1 MKLVVGLGNPG
12 AEYADTRHNVGWP
25 VLDAVA
31 RALGASEF
39 RPDKKFR
46 AEIAE
51 ARHVGD
57 KVLLI
62 KPQTYMNL
70 SGESVGALMRFHKL
84 TPRDVLVVYDDLA
97 IPLGTVRL
105 RADGSAGGH
114 NGIKSLI
121 AHLNGQV
128 FDRVRVGI
136 GPQPVGV
143 KSEQFVLSK
152 WTPSERLLLPEAVAL
167 GAEATLAVLRL
178 GLERAGTAYN
188 GRKPAGQEPEPKP
201 KVAPMPPSEIE
212 AREP

>member
-12 AEYADTRHNVGWP
+12 PEYADTRHNVGWP

-31 RALGASEF
+31 RELGASDF
-39 RPDKKFR
+39 RLDKKFR
-46 AEIAE
+46 AELAE
-51 ARHVGD
+51 ARFVGD

-70 SGESVGALMRFHKL
+70 SGEAVGAIMRFNKL
-84 TPRDVLVVYDDLA
+84 QPKDVLIVYDDLA

-136 GPQPVGV
+136 GPQPPGV
-143 KSEQFVLSK
+143 KSEQFVLAK
-152 WTPSERLLLPEAVAL
+152 WTPTERKLLPEAVAL
-167 GAEATLAVLRL
+167 GAEATLAVMRM

-188 GRKPAGQEPEPKP
+188 GRKPAGEEVREPAPPKPEP
-201 KVAPMPPSEIE
+201 
-212 AREP
+212 